1 MSGKKGMNTKKLL
14 KSFLP
19 YYGRYKKILIF
30 DLLCAA
36 LTTLGELILPLMLR
50 YITNQGMQD
59 LASMTAGIARMPLS
73 ICRCCPTAITATQRW
88 DRLCRVSPVICLT

>member
-1 MSGKKGMNTKKLL
+1 MCLKKRYKNQETL

-30 DLLCAA
+30 DLFCAA

-50 YITNQGMQD
+50 LYHEPGECQD
-59 LASMTAGIARMPLS
+59 LASMTSRGCDSDWR
-73 ICRCCPTAITATQRW
+73 
-88 DRLCRVSPVICLT
+88 PVPASADY

>member
-1 MSGKKGMNTKKLL
+1 MSGKKGMKTKKLL

-59 LASMTAGIARMPLS
+59 LAGKQGIAGKLDFLHREQGGVLGGS
-73 ICRCCPTAITATQRW
+73 DLVARII
-88 DRLCRVSPVICLT
+88 